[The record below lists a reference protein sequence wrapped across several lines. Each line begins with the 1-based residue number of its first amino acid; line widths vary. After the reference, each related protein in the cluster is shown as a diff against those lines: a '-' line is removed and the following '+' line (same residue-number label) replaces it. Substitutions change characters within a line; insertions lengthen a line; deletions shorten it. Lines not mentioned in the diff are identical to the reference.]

1 MPQIMQSE
9 NHWGW
14 KGLRGHLVN
23 PLTAACSLCSTH
35 SPAERQHG
43 KRAAETAGEPL
54 TLLLY
59 PSQTDGNL

>member
-1 MPQIMQSE
+1 MSQIMQSQ
-9 NHWGW
+9 NHSVW

-35 SPAERQHG
+35 SATERQQG
-43 KRAAETAGEPL
+43 ERAAETAVEPL

-59 PSQTDGNL
+59 LSQTDGNL